1 MFGLSFLNSGILF
14 LAAAT
19 VIPLLIYLF
28 AKKKPQRV
36 IFSSIKFIK
45 ESLNQQKRRINIKN
59 ILLLIIRMLII
70 LLIVL
75 AISRPTIKADYLK
88 KSTSHPKTAIAVII
102 DNSYSMDYLVDTRT
116 ELELALEK
124 VRELNLILS
133 ENDIVIPLTLDES
146 WNRAYGNLLYG
157 KIPAEILET
166 IKLTPNAIPKKD
178 VLQQAVELLKE
189 SQIPNQEIYFLSD
202 LQSFELP
209 EKQKVPLFVIPT
221 SQPEER
227 SNISCQNATFFRNL
241 VKQNGQQQ
249 INFQVVNHSNLLQQD
264 IICRL
269 YLDGFT
275 AAEKVTDLSANQTK
289 LENFP
294 IGDLEAGW
302 HKGYVEVKNER
313 LQYDNRSYFS
323 FYNEPNPKL
332 AIITDLTELPITLET
347 MLEIYTGNSENLNLI
362 NPADVNMDIL
372 AEYDNI
378 IVYKKL
384 ELDARLQ
391 FLLDKLETSGKGVLF
406 ISDRS
411 LNSDW
416 QNYFA
421 KRFELKFKDFY
432 QEKQNLK
439 IDYSNEYH
447 PVTALFPTIRNIG
460 VNELWRTTGRDH
472 VLLQSGENPVAL
484 EKDSSL
490 LWLFDIAGLKNPFL
504 LDAGF
509 PVFAYNSLVSSGK
522 STLQQQLKV
531 GAKLQLK
538 SNNLTLPTGKE
549 ISLANGSFT
558 VSQLGIYQSEG
569 KQIPVNLSYEES
581 EFKPL
586 PELNKKDIFV
596 LDDNWKDNILRS
608 RYGIEIWKY
617 ILLFVLLLFGLEM
630 LLVKSIE
637 KKS

>member
-75 AISRPTIKADYLK
+75 AISRPTIKADHLK

-124 VRELNLILS
+124 VRELNLILT
-133 ENDIVIPLTLDES
+133 ENDIVIPLTLDEN

-157 KIPAEILET
+157 KIPDDILET
-166 IKLTPNAIPKKD
+166 VTLTANAIPKKD
-178 VLQQAVELLKE
+178 IISKAIELLKE
-189 SQIPNQEIYFLSD
+189 AQIPNQEIYLFSD
-202 LQSFELP
+202 LQRFEFSA
-209 EKQKVPLFVIPT
+209 KQEIPLFIIPT

-241 VKQNGQQQ
+241 VKKNGQQQ
-249 INFQVVNHSNLLQQD
+249 LNFQVVNHSNLLQQD

-294 IGDLEAGW
+294 LGELEAGW

-323 FYNEPNPKL
+323 FYHEPNPKL
-332 AIITDLTELPITLET
+332 AIITDLTELPITLDT
-347 MLEIYTGNSENLNLI
+347 MLEIYSGNPENLNLI
-362 NPADVNMDIL
+362 SSNEVNID
-372 AEYDNI
+372 AFAQYDNI

-391 FLLDKLETSGKGVLF
+391 FLLDKLQTSGKGVLF
-406 ISDRS
+406 IADSS

-416 QNYFA
+416 QSYFA
-421 KRFELKFKDFY
+421 DRFELKFEEFY
-432 QEKQNLK
+432 EAKQNLK
-439 IDYSNEYH
+439 IDYANEYH
-447 PVTALFPTIRNIG
+447 PVTALFPTLRNIG
-460 VNELWRTTGRDH
+460 INELWRTTGRDH
-472 VLLQSGENPVAL
+472 VLLQSGKNPVAL

-522 STLQQQLKV
+522 STLQQQVKV
-531 GAKLQLK
+531 GSKIKLK
-538 SNNLTLPTGKE
+538 SNELTLPNGKE
-549 ISLANGSFT
+549 LSLANGSFT

-569 KQIPVNLSYEES
+569 KQIPVNLSYDES
-581 EFKPL
+581 NFNPL
-586 PELNKKDIFV
+586 PELDKKDV
-596 LDDNWKDNILRS
+596 YLLDEKWKDDILRS

-617 ILLFVLLLFGLEM
+617 LLFFVLLLFGLEM

>member
-14 LAAAT
+14 LASAT

-45 ESLNQQKRRINIKN
+45 ESLNQQKRKINIKN
-59 ILLLIIRMLII
+59 ILLLLIRMLII

-146 WNRAYGNLLYG
+146 WNKAHGNLLYG
-157 KIPAEILET
+157 KIPDEVLET
-166 IKLTPNAIPKKD
+166 IKITPKAINKKD
-178 VLQQAVELLKE
+178 LVLQAVELLKE
-189 SQIPNQEIYFLSD
+189 AQIPNQEIYFFSD
-202 LQSFELP
+202 MQSFELP
-209 EKQKVPLFVIPT
+209 KEHDVPLFMIPT
-221 SQPEER
+221 SEAEER
-227 SNISCQNATFFRNL
+227 SNLSCQNATFFRNL
-241 VKQNGQQQ
+241 VKKNGQQQ
-249 INFQVVNHSNLLQQD
+249 MNFQVVNHSNLLQQD

-269 YLDGFT
+269 YLDGYT

-313 LQYDNRSYFS
+313 LQFDNRSYFS
-323 FYNEPNPKL
+323 FYHEPNPKL

-347 MLEIYTGNSENLNLI
+347 MLEIYGGSSDNLNLI
-362 NPADVNMDIL
+362 NPDDVNMDIL
-372 AEYDNI
+372 AEYDNV

-384 ELDARLQ
+384 NLDARLQ

-406 ISDRS
+406 IADSS
-411 LNSDW
+411 LNSEW
-416 QNYFA
+416 QNYYA
-421 KRFELKFKDFY
+421 NRFDLKFGDFY
-432 QEKQNLK
+432 NAKQNLK

-447 PVTALFPTIRNIG
+447 PVTALFPTVRNIG
-460 VNELWRTTGRDH
+460 VNELWKTKGRDF
-472 VLLQSGENPVAL
+472 VLLQSGEFPVAL
-484 EKDSSL
+484 EKDSNL

-522 STLQQQLKV
+522 STLQQQLIV
-531 GAKLQLK
+531 GSKIHLK
-538 SNNLTLPTGKE
+538 SNELILPNGKE
-549 ISLANGSFT
+549 ISLATGSFT
-558 VSQLGIYQSEG
+558 VSDLGIYQSEE

-586 PELNKKDIFV
+586 PELNKINLYL
-596 LDDNWKDNILRS
+596 LDEDWKNNILRS

-617 ILLFVLLLFGLEM
+617 LLFFVLLLFGLEM